1 MNDIPAEISG
11 LRSYPLARRFMMT
24 GLISGFTLATTRV
37 EAQAIHTDATGLVAG
52 EVKIP
57 VSDGELPGYAAR
69 PEGNGPFPI
78 VLVIEE
84 IFGVHE
90 YIKDVCRRLAKLGY
104 VAVAPELYARIA
116 DLSKM
121 TDSAQIFRDV
131 ISKAPDAQLLA
142 DLDATAQFAAQSEH
156 GDPARLG
163 VIGFCRGGR
172 EVWLYAEHN
181 PALKAAVAFYGP
193 VAGPTSAIQPK
204 NPVDL
209 AGSLKCPLLGLYGGQ
224 DASIAQADVQ
234 RAAAAARAAGQTVEI
249 VVYPDAPHGF
259 HADYRPS
266 YKPADAADGW
276 AKAIAWFRKYGV
288 G

>member
-1 MNDIPAEISG
+1 MNDVPAEISG
-11 LRSYPLARRFMMT
+11 LREFPLARRGFVMT
-24 GLISGFTLATTRV
+24 GLISGFTLATARA
-37 EAQAIHTDATGLVAG
+37 EAQAIHTDSAGLVAG
-52 EVKIP
+52 EVKVP
-57 VSDGELPGYAAR
+57 VTGGALPGYAAR
-69 PEGNGPFPI
+69 PDGAGPFPI
-78 VLVIEE
+78 IVVIEE

-104 VAVAPELYARIA
+104 LAVAPELYARIG

-131 ISKAPDAQLLA
+131 ISKAPDAQMLT
-142 DLDATAQFAAQSEH
+142 DLDAAAAFGASDH

-172 EVWLYAEHN
+172 DSWLYAEHN

-209 AGSLKCPLLGLYGGQ
+209 AGELKCPLLGLYGGQ
-224 DASIAQADVQ
+224 DTSISQADVQ
-234 RAAAAARAAGQTVEI
+234 KAAAAAKAAGQTVEI

-288 G
+288 A